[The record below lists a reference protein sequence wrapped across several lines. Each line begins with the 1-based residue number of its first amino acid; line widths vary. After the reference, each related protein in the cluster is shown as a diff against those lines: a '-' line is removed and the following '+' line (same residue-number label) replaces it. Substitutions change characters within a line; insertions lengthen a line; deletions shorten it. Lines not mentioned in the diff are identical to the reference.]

1 MISTEEAALQSG
13 WTPGQI
19 RNLKIAVIA
28 MGVLLIL
35 GFFALFIGLYYQST
49 QLATGAQPATTA
61 SPSTPGAAIQEEVV
75 NIGQGGQVL
84 STQAVGDA
92 VVVEIKRGEVREL
105 LIFSLRGGKLR
116 SRTVLKPE

>member
-35 GFFALFIGLYYQST
+35 GFFALLIGLYYQST
-49 QLATGAQPATTA
+49 QLVTGAQPAATA

-92 VVVEIKRGEVREL
+92 VVVEIKRGEVREF

>member
-1 MISTEEAALQSG
+1 MISNEEAALQSG

-35 GFFALFIGLYYQST
+35 GVAALIIGLYYQSA
-49 QLATGAQPATTA
+49 QLATGAQPSAASSTA
-61 SPSTPGAAIQEEVV
+61 GVAFQEEIVS
-75 NIGQGGQVL
+75 IGQGGLVL

-92 VVVEIKRGEVREL
+92 VVVDVKRGDVREL
-105 LIFSLRGGKLR
+105 LIFALRSGKLR
-116 SRTVLKPE
+116 SRTVLRPE

>member
-35 GFFALFIGLYYQST
+35 GFFALLIGLYYQST
-49 QLATGAQPATTA
+49 QLVTGAQPAA
-61 SPSTPGAAIQEEVV
+61 STSISTPGAAIQEEVV

-84 STQAVGDA
+84 STHTVDDA
-92 VVVEIKRGEVREL
+92 VVVEIKRGDVREL
-105 LIFSLRGGKLR
+105 LIFSLRSGKLR

>member
-35 GFFALFIGLYYQST
+35 GFFALLIGLYYQST
-49 QLATGAQPATTA
+49 QLVTGAQPAATA
-61 SPSTPGAAIQEEVV
+61 SYSTPGAAIQEEVV
-75 NIGQGGQVL
+75 NIGQGGQVI

-92 VVVEIKRGEVREL
+92 VVVEVKRGDVREL

-116 SRTVLKPE
+116 SRTVLKPG